1 MCARDR
7 GIYKVF
13 TKMTEDTPGLSTF
26 HKVREQCEQANA
38 SAWRAFLTLYSPL
51 GLHLLG
57 MYSPDHAAAS
67 RLWGKTAQRLAEN
80 SCERFRATARQ
91 SEREFLADVRAL
103 LLDIVVQEGGAQ
115 GNGEQEAV
123 APQDGLGDAND
134 AGDETP
140 GGGANTASRAIID
153 SEKLATLLDGLPL
166 LHQEML
172 WLKLAGYGDGSIEK
186 MLRITPRVA
195 EAAFARLLP
204 DWGAALKIEQDRCP
218 WPEDWLA
225 LLRQAR
231 TAKKESCPALHQI
244 LRVHDGQVSWYEKEP
259 VEKHVSGCV
268 YCLERWTALR
278 EVGYWRRVAPAVPPA
293 QIEDWLRGLPLRA
306 EEKKSLLRRV
316 FG

>member
-7 GIYKVF
+7 GSYKLF
-13 TKMTEDTPGLSTF
+13 INMTEDTPGLSTF

-38 SAWRAFLTLYSPL
+38 PAWRAFLTLYSPL

-57 MYSPDHAAAS
+57 MYSPDRAAAFE
-67 RLWGKTAQRLAEN
+67 LWGKTVQSLAEN
-80 SCERFRATARQ
+80 NFERFRATARQ

-103 LLDIVVQEGGAQ
+103 LLDIVAQEDGAQ
-115 GNGEQEAV
+115 EDGAQD
-123 APQDGLGDAND
+123 DGLGDANG
-134 AGDETP
+134 AGGKTP
-140 GGGANTASRAIID
+140 DGDANTASKGIID
-153 SEKLATLLDGLPL
+153 SERLATLLDGLPL

-172 WLKLAGYGDGSIEK
+172 WFKLAGYSDGSLEK
-186 MLRITPRVA
+186 MLRVAPRVA

-231 TAKKESCPALHQI
+231 TAKKESCPELHLI
-244 LRVHDGQVSWYEKEP
+244 LRVHDGQVSWYDKEP

-268 YCLERWTALR
+268 CCLERWTALR
-278 EVGYWRRVAPAVPPA
+278 EVGYWRRVAPAVSPA
-293 QIEDWLRGLPLRA
+293 QIEDWLRMLPLRA